1 MAAKIVEFSN
11 TVREKILKGVERIS
25 DAVIV
30 TLGPKGRNVAI
41 EKSYGAP
48 RLTKDGVS
56 VAKEVELSDHFENI
70 GASLIKE
77 IASKTG
83 DNVGDGTT
91 TATVLAKAITKNG
104 IKHVVAGANPMDL
117 KRGIDIAVQKVLA
130 KLDSM
135 SKKIDS
141 YDEISQVATVSAN
154 GDKEIGNLIADAV
167 LKVGKTGVITV
178 EEAKAFKTELTVVEG
193 MQFDRGYISPYF
205 INNNEKM
212 TVELENPYILIYDKK
227 ISSIQTII
235 PILESVARS
244 GKSLLIIAE
253 DVDADALAG
262 LVINKLRGV
271 LKVAAVKAPGFGD
284 RRKAML
290 EDLAI
295 LTGGQLISEE
305 LGYKLENTTIDMFG
319 TAGRVVITKEH
330 TTVINGAGDKAS
342 IDSRCVQ
349 INEQISS
356 TTSEYDKEKLQER
369 LAKLSNGVAIIK
381 VGGATETEMKERKDR
396 VDDSVC
402 ATKAAVDEGIVA
414 GGGSALVFAATVLD
428 SVKLDS
434 PDQMAGIKIVKD
446 ALISPITQIA
456 LNAGYDGSYVARKVI
471 DSNNEQYGFDAR
483 NGVYGNMIDLGIVD
497 PLKVVKMA
505 LVNSTSIASLL
516 ITTEAGIVNAP
527 EKNKPM
533 PMDPSQ
539 MGGMGGMGGMPMGM

>member
-1 MAAKIVEFSN
+1 MTAKIVEFSN
-11 TVREKILKGVERIS
+11 NVREKILNGVEKIS

-48 RLTKDGVS
+48 RVTKDGVS
-56 VAKEVELSDHFENI
+56 VAKEVELSDHFENM

-178 EEAKAFKTELTVVEG
+178 EEAKSFKTELTVVEG

-212 TVELENPYILIYDKK
+212 SVELENPYILIYDKK

-244 GKSLLIIAE
+244 GKALLIIAE
-253 DVDADALAG
+253 DIDGDALAG

-290 EDLAI
+290 EDIAI

-305 LGYKLENTTIDMFG
+305 LGQKLESVTPDLFG
-319 TAGRVVITKEH
+319 SAGRVVITKEH
-330 TTVINGAGDKAS
+330 TTIINGAGDKAN
-342 IDSRCVQ
+342 IDSRCAQ
-349 INEQISS
+349 ISEQISS

-396 VDDSVC
+396 VDDSVS

-414 GGGSALVFAATVLD
+414 GGGSALLFASTVLD
-428 SVKLDS
+428 SIKLDS
-434 PDQMAGIKIVKD
+434 PDQMAGVKIVKD
-446 ALISPITQIA
+446 ALLMPIKQIA
-456 LNAGYDGSYVARKVI
+456 TNAGFDGSYVARKVQ
-471 DSNNEQYGFDAR
+471 DSSNEQYGFDAR
-483 NGVYGNMIDLGIVD
+483 NEVYGNMIDMGIVD

-505 LVNSTSIASLL
+505 LINSSSIASLL
-516 ITTEAGIVNAP
+516 ITTEAGIVSVP
-527 EKNKPM
+527 EKKQPM
-533 PMDPSQ
+533 SMDPSQ
-539 MGGMGGMGGMPMGM
+539 MGGMGGMPMGM